1 MLQSG
6 VTQINDGQK
15 QLLGVLNDLQNQMGK
30 LESGLSTS
38 SEGLDKVS
46 GGLKDAQK
54 FLSDFSKSKTTERFY
69 IPQKVLEGK
78 DFREYLDMYM
88 SNDRTLV
95 KMSISGHRPIF

>member
-38 SEGLDKVS
+38 SEGLDKV
-46 GGLKDAQK
+46 
-54 FLSDFSKSKTTERFY
+54 E
-69 IPQKVLEGK
+69 
-78 DFREYLDMYM
+78 LD
-88 SNDRTLV
+88 R
-95 KMSISGHRPIF
+95 SIFQLHYDCSPGR